1 MKRRGS
7 LFVEETLLLFLAIG
21 IFVAFALTVTGMIK
35 GALSGILGFRNET
48 NTLLSQL
55 VSAAK
60 QLILGS
66 G

>member
-1 MKRRGS
+1 M
-7 LFVEETLLLFLAIG
+7 LLFLAIG

-35 GALSGILGFRNET
+35 GALGGILGFRNET

-55 VSAAK
+55 VNAAK
-60 QLILGS
+60 QLVFG

>member
-1 MKRRGS
+1 MKHKGS

-48 NTLLSQL
+48 NALLDQL
-55 VSAAK
+55 VNAVR
-60 QLILGS
+60 QFIFGS
-66 G
+66 

>member
-1 MKRRGS
+1 MRKKGS

-35 GALSGILGFRNET
+35 GALGGILGFRNET

-55 VSAAK
+55 VNAAK
-60 QLILGS
+60 QLVFG